1 MKENTLFAMP
11 LKLCSTFINMGNK
24 IKCKNSNRL
33 A

>member
-1 MKENTLFAMP
+1 MKETLFAMP

-24 IKCKNSNRL
+24 IMYKKDRF